1 MPSFD
6 SSSSSEQS
14 PSDQSPTDTQN
25 GTQYL
30 QKPQVLACQKV
41 TRSRLFEV
49 ESLDLRF
56 SNGEERTFER
66 LTGSGRGAV
75 MIVAM
80 PDPQHVLMIREYAAG
95 FEEYILSLPKGL
107 VDPGEDI
114 VTAAN
119 RELMEECGFGAHC
132 IEPLTEL
139 SLAPNY
145 MGHRMQVLLATD
157 LYPKRLPGD
166 EPEPLI
172 VETHALEELPALL
185 LREDFH
191 EARAIAALYIA
202 RDKLRADEQRH
213 DTTLL

>member
-1 MPSFD
+1 MSNAPES
-6 SSSSSEQS
+6 QA
-14 PSDQSPTDTQN
+14 P
-25 GTQYL
+25 
-30 QKPQVLACQKV
+30 KPQAPRSEAQWPRKPEVLARRSV
-41 TRSRLFEV
+41 ARSRLFHV

-66 LTGSGRGAV
+66 LTGSGSGAV

-80 PDPQHVLMIREYAAG
+80 PDPDHVLLIREYAAG
-95 FEEYILSLPKGL
+95 FEDYVLTLPKGL

-119 RELMEECGFGAHC
+119 RELMEECGFGARS
-132 IEPLTEL
+132 IEPLVEL

-145 MGHRMQVLLATD
+145 MRHRMQVLLATD

-185 LREDFH
+185 AREDFH
-191 EARAIAALYIA
+191 EARAIAALFIA
-202 RDKLRADEQRH
+202 RDRLRGDR
-213 DTTLL
+213 DGGPRLW

>member
-1 MPSFD
+1 MSHPPRSD
-6 SSSSSEQS
+6 SEW
-14 PSDQSPTDTQN
+14 P
-25 GTQYL
+25 
-30 QKPQVLACQKV
+30 QKPRVLARQTV
-41 TRSRLFEV
+41 ARSRLFHV

-66 LTGSGRGAV
+66 LTGSDQGAV

-80 PDPQHVLMIREYAAG
+80 PDPEHVLLIREYAAG
-95 FEEYILSLPKGL
+95 FEDYVLTLPKGL

-119 RELMEECGFGAHC
+119 RELMEECGFGARSM
-132 IEPLTEL
+132 EPLVEL

-145 MGHRMQVLLATD
+145 MRHRMQVMLAKD

-172 VETHALEELPALL
+172 VETHSINELSSLL
-185 LREDFH
+185 TREDFH

-202 RDKLRADEQRH
+202 RERLRAESTSDS
-213 DTTLL
+213 LW

>member
-1 MPSFD
+1 MSQHD
-6 SSSSSEQS
+6 STADHTS
-14 PSDQSPTDTQN
+14 P
-25 GTQYL
+25 GYL
-30 QKPQVLACQKV
+30 KKPQITARNTVAQ
-41 TRSRLFEV
+41 SRLFQIEA
-49 ESLDLRF
+49 LDLCF
-56 SNGEERTFER
+56 SNGEERQFER
-66 LTGSGRGAV
+66 LTGADRGAV

-80 PDPQHVLMIREYAAG
+80 PDPEHVLLIREYAAG
-95 FEEYILSLPKGL
+95 FEDYVLTLPKGL

-119 RELMEECGFGAHC
+119 RELMEECGFGAHHL
-132 IEPLTEL
+132 EPLAEL

-145 MGHRMQVLLATD
+145 MRHRMQVLLATD

-185 LREDFH
+185 MREDFH

-202 RDKLRADEQRH
+202 RDKLREDKRNSA
-213 DTTLL
+213 TNLL

>member
-1 MPSFD
+1 MSRD
-6 SSSSSEQS
+6 
-14 PSDQSPTDTQN
+14 DTTT
-25 GTQYL
+25 GDTLTGYPR
-30 QKPQVLACQKV
+30 KPQILGRQRVAQ
-41 TRSRLFEV
+41 SRLFQI

-56 SNGEERTFER
+56 SNGEERQFER
-66 LTGSGRGAV
+66 LTGADRE
-75 MIVAM
+75 
-80 PDPQHVLMIREYAAG
+80 DYVLT
-95 FEEYILSLPKGL
+95 LPKGL

-119 RELMEECGFGAHC
+119 RELMEECGFGAHRM
-132 IEPLTEL
+132 EPLVEL

-145 MGHRMQVLLATD
+145 MRHRMQVLMATD

-172 VETHALEELPALL
+172 VETHAIEELPALL

-202 RDKLRADEQRH
+202 RDKLREEKRRGGMD
-213 DTTLL
+213 LL

>member
-1 MPSFD
+1 MTHSK
-6 SSSSSEQS
+6 
-14 PSDQSPTDTQN
+14 N
-25 GTQYL
+25 L
-30 QKPQVLACQKV
+30 QKPQILSRHSVAK
-41 TRSRLFEV
+41 SRLFHI

-66 LTGSGRGAV
+66 LTGKDHGAV
-75 MIVAM
+75 MIIAM
-80 PDPQHVLMIREYAAG
+80 PDPDHVLLIHEYAAG
-95 FEEYILSLPKGL
+95 FEDYVLTLPKGL

-114 VTAAN
+114 ITAAN
-119 RELMEECGFGAHC
+119 RELMEECGFGDHN
-132 IEPLTEL
+132 IEPLVEL

-145 MGHRMQVLLATD
+145 MRHRMQVLLASD

-166 EPEPLI
+166 EPEPLV

-202 RDKLRADEQRH
+202 RDTLRERQRSNP
-213 DTTLL
+213 L

>member
-1 MPSFD
+1 MSDAPRTRAPAPNAPG
-6 SSSSSEQS
+6 SEPQW
-14 PSDQSPTDTQN
+14 P
-25 GTQYL
+25 
-30 QKPQVLACQKV
+30 QKPRVLARQTV
-41 TRSRLFEV
+41 ARSRLFHV

-66 LTGSGRGAV
+66 LTGSDQGAV

-80 PDPQHVLMIREYAAG
+80 PDPEHVLLIREYAAG
-95 FEEYILSLPKGL
+95 FEDYVLTLPKGL

-119 RELMEECGFGAHC
+119 RELMEECGFGARS
-132 IEPLTEL
+132 IEPLVEL

-145 MGHRMQVLLATD
+145 MRHRMQVLLAKD

-172 VETHALEELPALL
+172 VETHPIDELTALL
-185 LREDFH
+185 ARDDFH

-202 RDKLRADEQRH
+202 RDRLRAEASQDS
-213 DTTLL
+213 LW